1 MKRELTNEQIFK
13 ERRRACFA
21 GKKLPG
27 EVENFWDG
35 IEELKMKY
43 CSYCGRELS
52 EGAQKIAKVMRP
64 AYMLC
69 QNCNPHPKSPL

>member
-35 IEELKMKY
+35 IEELKLKY
-43 CSYCGRELS
+43 CSYCGKELS
-52 EGAQKIAKVMRP
+52 VRAQKLVKTLKASY
-64 AYMLC
+64 ALC
-69 QNCNPHPKSPL
+69 QNCNPYLTSPL